1 MAGEEQLVRIGGR
14 RLRITNLDKVL
25 YPETGTTKGEVIDY
39 YSRIGAVLIPHVIG
53 RPVTRKRWPDGVGTE
68 EDPGMVFFAKDL
80 ERGAPSW
87 VKRMPIPHSTGT
99 KEYPLVGDIP
109 TLVYLAQ
116 VASLELHVPQW
127 RFAPDGGRGPA
138 DRLVLDLDPGP
149 GVGLPECAVV
159 AGWARGILVGM
170 GLEPYPVTSGSK
182 GIHLYTALPPGQS
195 TEQAS
200 ALANE
205 LARAIEADHRDL
217 VVSSM
222 KKSERHGKVLI
233 DWSQNNR
240 SKTTIAP
247 YSLRGRAHPT
257 VAAPRTWDELADPQL
272 RHLDFT
278 EVLERIESIG
288 DPMAALGFHAG
299 GREAESGPLSAYI
312 SKRSAQRTPEPVPA
326 NPLGVTPSGDLP
338 RFVIQEH
345 HASRL
350 HWDFRLERDGVLV
363 SWAVPRG
370 VPHSYKRNNLAV
382 MTEDHPM
389 EYASFEGT
397 IPAGEYGG
405 GTVTIWDDGRYDLEK
420 WREDEIIATLEGRP
434 GGPLGRVRLALI
446 RTEGEGEKSS
456 WLLHRMK
463 TDADGRPQPDGT
475 VVEPTPQ
482 ADEPHS
488 PAHRPASRSPH
499 RSEEP
504 PRKGHVSS
512 GSHTTTEPHVNS
524 GSHTTT
530 EPQVNSGSH
539 TSIEPRSGPDSLPQ
553 SRVNR
558 KFNDASRGVSTVPMA
573 DLRPM
578 LAAPATPGTARAA
591 ARAWAA
597 KDGTGETWV
606 EMKWDGIR
614 AVGVWD
620 GQRLRLFARSGNEVT
635 HRYPELT
642 AVDAGLG
649 DGPAVLDGELVALE
663 PDGRP
668 SFPLLQTRMNLERAG
683 DIARE
688 ARRTPVRYYLFDVLS
703 HASDDLADL
712 PLRERRDVLEAVAAA
727 SVDAIVVP
735 PVFDDVDAALDTSI
749 QLRLEGIVVK
759 DPGSRYLRGG
769 RSESWLKVKITRTQ
783 EVVIA
788 GIRPGRGGR
797 SNTFGSLLL
806 GIPDEAGLRYAGR
819 VGSGFS
825 DSTLATLMK
834 KLLPLR
840 TDANPL
846 VGVPPLDARDALWVR
861 PALVGEVEYGEFTP
875 GGILRHPRWRGLRP
889 DKSPDEVRRE
899 D

>member
-1 MAGEEQLVRIGGR
+1 MAGDEQLVRIGGR
-14 RLRITNLDKVL
+14 RLRITNLAKVL

-39 YSRIGAVLIPHVIG
+39 YSRVAEVLIPHVIG

-68 EDPGMVFFAKDL
+68 DDPGMVFFAKDL

-87 VKRMPIPHSTGT
+87 VRRMPIPHSSGT
-99 KEYPLVGDIP
+99 KDYPLVGDVP

-127 RFAPDGGRGPA
+127 RFTPAGERGPA

-149 GVGLPECAVV
+149 GVGLAECAVV
-159 AGWARGILVGM
+159 AGWARTILVDM

-182 GIHLYTALPPGQS
+182 GIHLYTALPPGQT

-233 DWSQNNR
+233 DWSQNNG

-257 VAAPRTWDELADPQL
+257 VAAPRTWSELDEPGLG
-272 RHLDFT
+272 HLDFT
-278 EVLERIESIG
+278 EVLERIETIG
-288 DPMAALGFHAG
+288 DPMAALGFQAG
-299 GREAESGPLSAYI
+299 GREAEAGPLSTYI
-312 SKRSAQRTPEPVPA
+312 SKRSADRTPEPVPA
-326 NPLGVTPSGDLP
+326 NPLGTTPSGERP

-345 HASRL
+345 HATAL
-350 HWDFRLERDGVLV
+350 HWDFRLEHDGVLV

-370 VPHSYKRNNLAV
+370 VPHSYKRNNLAI

-389 EYASFEGT
+389 EYATFEGT

-420 WREDEIIATLEGRP
+420 WRDDEIIATLEGRP

-446 RTEGEGEKSS
+446 RTQGEGEKSS

-463 TDADGRPQPDGT
+463 TDADGRPQPDGI

-482 ADEPHS
+482 ADEP
-488 PAHRPASRSPH
+488 
-499 RSEEP
+499 
-504 PRKGHVSS
+504 SS
-512 GSHTTTEPHVNS
+512 AGT
-524 GSHTTT
+524 
-530 EPQVNSGSH
+530 
-539 TSIEPRSGPDSLPQ
+539 
-553 SRVNR
+553 
-558 KFNDASRGVSTVPMA
+558 A

-578 LAAPATPGTARAA
+578 LASSATPVQARTA
-591 ARAWAA
+591 ARGWAQR
-597 KDGTGETWV
+597 DGGDTAWV

-614 AVGVWD
+614 AVGAWD
-620 GQRLRLFARSGNEVT
+620 GRRLRLFARSGNEVT

-642 AVDAGLG
+642 ALDAGLG
-649 DGPAVLDGELVALE
+649 GAPCVVDGELVALE

-688 ARRTPVRYYLFDVLS
+688 ARRTPVRYYLFDVLA
-703 HASDDLADL
+703 HDGDDLADL

-727 SVDAIVVP
+727 SVDPIAVP
-735 PVFDDVDAALDTSI
+735 PVFDDVDAALQTSE

-759 DPGSRYLRGG
+759 DPASRYLRGR
-769 RSESWLKVKITRTQ
+769 RSDAWLKVKLTRTQ

-788 GIRPGRGGR
+788 GIRPGKGGR
-797 SNTFGSLLL
+797 STTFGSLLL
-806 GIPDEAGLRYAGR
+806 GIPDEDGLRYAGR

-825 DSTLATLMK
+825 DSTLKALMTT
-834 KLLPLR
+834 LLPLR
-840 TDANPL
+840 TDDNPL

-861 PALVGEVEYGEFTP
+861 PELVGEVEYGEFTP

-889 DKSPDEVRRE
+889 DKLPAEVRRE
-899 D
+899 E

>member
-1 MAGEEQLVRIGGR
+1 MRIGGR

-39 YSRIGAVLIPHVIG
+39 YSRIGEVLIPHVIG
-53 RPVTRKRWPDGVGTE
+53 RPVTRKRWPDGVGTAD
-68 EDPGMVFFAKDL
+68 DPGMVFFAKDL

-87 VKRMPIPHSTGT
+87 VRRMPIPHSTGT

-233 DWSQNNR
+233 DWSQNNG

-257 VAAPRTWDELADPQL
+257 VAAPRTWDELADPEL

-278 EVLERIESIG
+278 EVLERIETIG

-326 NPLGVTPSGDLP
+326 NPLGATPSGERP

-350 HWDFRLERDGVLV
+350 HWDFRLEHDGVLV

-389 EYASFEGT
+389 EYGTFEGT

-420 WREDEIIATLEGRP
+420 WRDDEIIATLEGRP

-475 VVEPTPQ
+475 VVEATPQ
-482 ADEPHS
+482 ADEP
-488 PAHRPASRSPH
+488 RPVPRAGHERRAS
-499 RSEEP
+499 
-504 PRKGHVSS
+504 HVA
-512 GSHTTTEPHVNS
+512 
-524 GSHTTT
+524 
-530 EPQVNSGSH
+530 EPQPAASG
-539 TSIEPRSGPDSLPQ
+539 TGDPAQAGRTGANRPVLDRTPDLGDGDGDLPRTPPQ
-553 SRVNR
+553 
-558 KFNDASRGVSTVPMA
+558 GEE
-573 DLRPM
+573 LRPM
-578 LAAPATPGTARAA
+578 LSTTATPAVARAA
-591 ARAWAA
+591 SKRW
-597 KDGTGETWV
+597 GEPAWV

-620 GQRLRLFARSGNEVT
+620 GHRLRLFARSGNEVT

-642 AVDAGLG
+642 AVDARLG
-649 DGPAVLDGELVALE
+649 DEPAVLDGELVALE

-688 ARRTPVRYYLFDVLS
+688 ARRTPVRYYLFDILS
-703 HASDDLADL
+703 HDGDDLADL
-712 PLRERRDVLEAVAAA
+712 PLRERRDLLEAVAAA
-727 SVDAIVVP
+727 SVDAIVIP
-735 PVFDDVDAALDTSI
+735 PVFDDVDAALDTSV

-788 GIRPGRGGR
+788 GIRPGKGGR

-806 GIPDEAGLRYAGR
+806 GIPDEEGLRYAGR

-861 PALVGEVEYGEFTP
+861 PELVGEVEYGEFTP

>member
-1 MAGEEQLVRIGGR
+1 MAGDEQLVRIGGR
-14 RLRITNLDKVL
+14 RLRITNLGKVL

-39 YSRIGAVLIPHVIG
+39 YSRIAEVLIPHVVG

-68 EDPGMVFFAKDL
+68 DDPGMVFFAKDL

-87 VKRMPIPHSTGT
+87 VRRMPIPHSTGT
-99 KEYPLVGDIP
+99 KEYPLIGDVP

-127 RFAPDGGRGPA
+127 RFDATGGRGPA

-149 GVGLPECAVV
+149 GAGLAECAVV
-159 AGWARGILVGM
+159 AGWAREILLDM

-182 GIHLYTALPPGQS
+182 GIHLYAALPPGQS

-205 LARAIEADHRDL
+205 LARAIEADHPEL

-222 KKSERHGKVLI
+222 KKAQRQGKVLI
-233 DWSQNNR
+233 DWSQNNG

-247 YSLRGRAHPT
+247 YSLRGRPHPT
-257 VAAPRTWDELADPQL
+257 VAAPRTWEELDDPAL
-272 RHLDFT
+272 RHLEFT
-278 EVLERIESIG
+278 EVLDRIETIG

-299 GREAESGPLSAYI
+299 GRDAESGPLSAYI
-312 SKRSAQRTPEPVPA
+312 SKRSADRTPEPVPA
-326 NPLGVTPSGDLP
+326 NPLGATPHGELP

-345 HASRL
+345 HATAL
-350 HWDFRLERDGVLV
+350 HWDFRLEHDGVLV

-370 VPHSYKRNNLAV
+370 VPHSYKRNNLAI

-389 EYASFEGT
+389 EYATFEGT

-420 WREDEIIATLEGRP
+420 WRDDEVIATLEGRP

-446 RTEGEGEKSS
+446 RTAGEGEKSS

-463 TDADGRPQPDGT
+463 TDAAGRPQPDGA
-475 VVEPTPQ
+475 VVEPSPQ
-482 ADEPHS
+482 ADAPRGARA
-488 PAHRPASRSPH
+488 PRRPPVPESGDEAKSGGSAPDRPVFASS
-499 RSEEP
+499 
-504 PRKGHVSS
+504 
-512 GSHTTTEPHVNS
+512 
-524 GSHTTT
+524 
-530 EPQVNSGSH
+530 
-539 TSIEPRSGPDSLPQ
+539 PDSGAGG
-553 SRVNR
+553 RAAG
-558 KFNDASRGVSTVPMA
+558 ASDSPPAAG
-573 DLRPM
+573 LRPM
-578 LAAPATPGTARAA
+578 LSTSATPAQARLA
-591 ARAWAA
+591 ARGWADRDDA
-597 KDGTGETWV
+597 DPWV

-614 AVGVWD
+614 AVGAWD
-620 GQRLRLFARSGNEVT
+620 GRRLRLFARSGNEVT

-642 AVDAGLG
+642 AADAGLG
-649 DGPAVLDGELVALE
+649 DQPCVVDGELVALE

-668 SFPLLQTRMNLERAG
+668 SFPLLQTRMNLEHAG
-683 DIARE
+683 DIARV

-703 HASDDLADL
+703 HDGDDLAGL

-727 SVDAIVVP
+727 SIDPITVP
-735 PVFDDVDAALDTSI
+735 PVFDDVDAALDTSGR
-749 QLRLEGIVVK
+749 LRLEGIVVK
-759 DPGSRYLRGG
+759 DPASRYLRGG
-769 RSESWLKVKITRTQ
+769 RSESWLKVKNTRTQ

-788 GIRPGRGGR
+788 GIRPGKGGR
-797 SNTFGSLLL
+797 SSTFGSLLL
-806 GIPDEAGLRYAGR
+806 GIPGDEGLQYAGR

-825 DSTLATLMK
+825 DSTLTA
-834 KLLPLR
+834 LLKRLTPLR
-840 TDANPL
+840 IDENPL
-846 VGVPPLDARDALWVR
+846 VGVPALDARDALWVR
-861 PALVGEVEYGEFTP
+861 PDLVGEVEYGEFTP

-889 DKSPDEVRRE
+889 DKSPSEVRRE